1 MTDPVIRPDN
11 GLFLFA
17 LQSAEGTPQTLS
29 PATDV
34 ILFDVSSIQYG
45 SPYKSDQ
52 TNESTGS
59 FAAGPPMVMG
69 QPFTFSFKARV
80 KGAGPTATYT
90 STVKPPLH
98 PLLMACGW
106 NGLFTAAVSAA
117 ALAGGTTSSA
127 TLGAGASANAQAYRG
142 QPLILTGAPA
152 ANRMSMI
159 TDYTTGKVATLADLF
174 GSALSASNTGAIP
187 PNWTYAPTTPYDS
200 ASRLAMHPCG
210 TAGWYEDGVLHQV
223 TDVRGSVDFDGN
235 SSGPGFGTFNLT
247 GIYAG
252 PADASMPLNAVFPA
266 HSAPMLV
273 QGSNG
278 QPAFQLNRRGLPISQ
293 WSLKS
298 NGTLETPDD
307 PNTTYGFAAGQIAD
321 RSIVLQCDP
330 LRTQVAV
337 RNVLAEIGAFQ
348 QYPGALQ
355 FGYSAGNRWAITLPL
370 IQPFASDPGM
380 RGKLRSETNQY
391 QALSLSRDSA
401 NRDGDAILCFY

>member
-17 LQSAEGTPQTLS
+17 LQTAEGTPQTLS
-29 PATDV
+29 PTTDV

-45 SPYKSDQ
+45 SPYKSEQ

-90 STVKPPLH
+90 ASVKPPLH

-106 NGLFTAAVSAA
+106 NGLFTTAVSAA
-117 ALAGGTTSSA
+117 ALAAGTTSSA
-127 TLGAGASANAQAYRG
+127 TLGAGGSSVAQAYRG

-187 PNWTYAPTTPYDS
+187 ANWTYAPTTPYDS
-200 ASRLAMHPCG
+200 ASRLSMHPCG

-235 SSGPGFGTFNLT
+235 SSGPGFATFNLT

-273 QGSNG
+273 QGTGG

-293 WSLKS
+293 WSLKT
-298 NGTLETPDD
+298 GGALETPDD

-321 RSIVLQCDP
+321 RSVVLQCDP

-337 RNVLAEIGAFQ
+337 RNVLAEIGSFS

-370 IQPFASDPGM
+370 IQPFDSAPGM

-391 QALSLSRDSA
+391 QAISLSRDSA